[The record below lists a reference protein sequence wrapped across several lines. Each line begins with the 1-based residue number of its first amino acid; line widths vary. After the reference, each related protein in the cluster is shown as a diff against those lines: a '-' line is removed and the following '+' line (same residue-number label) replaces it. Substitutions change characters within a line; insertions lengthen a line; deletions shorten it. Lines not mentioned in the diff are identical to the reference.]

1 MDINIDEMMHE
12 DRIAAIRTL
21 AKDIMTLV
29 AHTDPYTVTAVML
42 ELQGLQEYVEGNLCF
57 DDCECLKEQE
67 AA

>member
-1 MDINIDEMMHE
+1 MDINIDEMMYE

-21 AKDIMTLV
+21 AKDIITLV

-57 DDCECLKEQE
+57 DDYECLEEQE